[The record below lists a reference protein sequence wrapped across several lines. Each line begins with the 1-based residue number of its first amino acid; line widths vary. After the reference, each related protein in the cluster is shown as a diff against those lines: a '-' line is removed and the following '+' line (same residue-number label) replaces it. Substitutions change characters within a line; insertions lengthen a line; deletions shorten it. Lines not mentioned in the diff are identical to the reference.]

1 MTTEGGPLHD
11 VTVVDITSTLSG
23 PYCSLLLAQL
33 GVSVVKVEPPQ
44 GDVIRAAG
52 DIRRS
57 GLGPTFLTVTR
68 GKQSIVLDLKSTP
81 GRDAP
86 DKLID
91 RSDVFLH
98 NMRPDAMLQLGI
110 DPATVLAWNPTIV
123 YCHIVGYVSSGPYRD
138 KPAYDDVVQGV
149 TGVAAVQGGPGEPAC
164 VRTQIADKTTGLM
177 ALGVIRAALH
187 ERSVSGQGQAV
198 ECPSAAREDR
208 ASA

>member
-1 MTTEGGPLHD
+1 M
-11 VTVVDITSTLSG
+11 TVVDITSTLSG
-23 PYCSLLLAQL
+23 PYCSSLLAQL

-110 DPATVLAWNPTIV
+110 DPVTVLARNRPSSTAAPLATGRPGPTAT
-123 YCHIVGYVSSGPYRD
+123 SP
-138 KPAYDDVVQGV
+138 P
-149 TGVAAVQGGPGEPAC
+149 
-164 VRTQIADKTTGLM
+164 TTTWFKG
-177 ALGVIRAALH
+177 
-187 ERSVSGQGQAV
+187 
-198 ECPSAAREDR
+198 
-208 ASA
+208 